1 MKNFCH
7 IILFSFLIFSFFMKV
22 YYTHS
27 VTYNIFDINSIAC
40 LNFVRYSLSDGT
52 LRSEGPITSEI
63 WMTADM
69 SGYKKNTIVSLYL
82 DATSGTYDMIIYVN
96 GSVSSQASADGG
108 MGEQLLEAQIPN

>member
-7 IILFSFLIFSFFMKV
+7 IILFSFLIFSSCKKDDN
-22 YYTHS
+22 TNT
-27 VTYNIFDINSIAC
+27 VTYKIIETTPGASPYS
-40 LNFVRYSLSDGT
+40 VRYSLSDGT